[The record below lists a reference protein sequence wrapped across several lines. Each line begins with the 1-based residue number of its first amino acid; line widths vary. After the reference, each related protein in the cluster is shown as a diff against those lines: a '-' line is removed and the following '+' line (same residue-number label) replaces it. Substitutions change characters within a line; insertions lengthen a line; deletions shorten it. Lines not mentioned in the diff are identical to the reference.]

1 MRTWVYID
9 GFNLYYAIK
18 QYGKKW
24 IDIKRLAEEA
34 MPDGTEVHKV
44 KYYTARVSGAIDPDQ
59 PRRQQIY
66 LKALQTIPEVEIFF
80 GNFLSRPQWKPLLN
94 LPVAER
100 SIHSSDPPVRL
111 PAGEHLVSEV
121 AETGGETFELLNIG
135 SYPKKE
141 RRSVQKPAANALR
154 ARIHTM
160 EEKGSDVNLAC
171 HLINDAWKDCYDQA
185 VIITNDTD
193 LVEPIRIVTQERARP
208 VTLLCPMPKGAA
220 TELKNVAT
228 HTRHIREAHVTAS
241 QFPDTL
247 PITSIRKPNDW

>member
-135 SYPKKE
+135 SYPGLPQ
-141 RRSVQKPAANALR
+141 SYSGPASGDLNPSQR
-154 ARIHTM
+154 KHS
-160 EEKGSDVNLAC
+160 GDVVGQLP
-171 HLINDAWKDCYDQA
+171 QA
-185 VIITNDTD
+185 SSN
-193 LVEPIRIVTQERARP
+193 
-208 VTLLCPMPKGAA
+208 
-220 TELKNVAT
+220 
-228 HTRHIREAHVTAS
+228 
-241 QFPDTL
+241 
-247 PITSIRKPNDW
+247 